1 MFSDVLRCFWRSQ
14 DALKMC
20 SDDHKCWTLDFL
32 QIFSRC
38 SLDVLWMFSGFFQ
51 DVLKGLESVV
61 GLGGLIPKPLVVWR
75 SFQIEVRTLIIQ
87 RNSMILWYPMIQREF
102 QLELWTRKLLKSLYN
117 TTLCDYLLQLMISAW
132 MKVLAL
138 LLFSSFS
145 TKSTWIKHFI
155 LNVLVFLFSD
165 IFVFYGHWNFEF

>member
-1 MFSDVLRCFWRSQ
+1 
-14 DALKMC
+14 
-20 SDDHKCWTLDFL
+20 
-32 QIFSRC
+32 
-38 SLDVLWMFSGFFQ
+38 
-51 DVLKGLESVV
+51 
-61 GLGGLIPKPLVVWR
+61 
-75 SFQIEVRTLIIQ
+75 
-87 RNSMILWYPMIQREF
+87 MILWYPMIQREF

-155 LNVLVFLFSD
+155 LNVLVFFFSD
-165 IFVFYGHWNFEF
+165 IFVFLWALEFWTRKSLYYTTLYDYLLQVMRSAWKKVMALLLFHHFQLIQLE